1 MSQTL
6 VLDVMRNGF
15 LTIIKVASPVLLIA
29 LTVGFVISVLQ
40 ATTQVQEQT
49 LSFVPKLI
57 AVMVSL
63 IIFGSFML
71 NTLTDFAYNIF
82 NIMANIN

>member
-1 MSQTL
+1 MSQVF

-15 LTIIKVASPVLLIA
+15 LTIIKVSAPILIIA
-29 LTVGFVISVLQ
+29 LTVGFVISILQ

-49 LSFVPKLI
+49 LSFVPKLFAI
-57 AVMVSL
+57 MFSM

-71 NTLTDFAYNIF
+71 NTLISFTEKVF
-82 NIMANIN
+82 NMISTLN

>member
-6 VLDVMRNGF
+6 VLDIMRNGF
-15 LTIIKVASPVLLIA
+15 LTIIKVSSPVLLIA

-57 AVMVSL
+57 AVMLSL

-71 NTLTDFAYNIF
+71 NTLTDFATNIF
-82 NIMANIN
+82 KLMANIN

>member
-29 LTVGFVISVLQ
+29 LTVGFLISVLQ

-57 AVMVSL
+57 AVMLSL

-71 NTLTDFAYNIF
+71 NTLTDFATNIF
-82 NIMANIN
+82 TIMSNIN